1 MATAETHDEVD
12 ASHKLYKRKPGKRV
26 FVNRSLML
34 DRVKFYGFDMDYTL
48 AVYKSPAYESLG
60 FDLLKKRL
68 VEIGYPEAISDF
80 EYDPTFPIRGL
91 WFDTHYGNML
101 KVDYFGNILVCV
113 HGFQFLKVHDINSIY
128 PNKFVQREENAS
140 RYRIF
145 NTLFELPIIY
155 ILACLVDF
163 FSNHSDYTR
172 FNKGVKSGDLTMTYR
187 SIYQDVLAATDHVHQ
202 KEGPLKRETVKD
214 LERYVIKDDRL
225 PVLLDRMRAHGSKV
239 FLATNSDFVYT
250 NKVMGYLLDYEK
262 SRDWT
267 KYFDF
272 IICDARK
279 PLFFR
284 EGTILRQVDRETG
297 ALKIGSHTGPL
308 QTGQIYSGGSVDV
321 FSEMMRVHDKD
332 VLYVGD
338 HIFGD
343 ILKSKKD
350 RGWRTFLVVPELA
363 HELSV
368 WTDKRNLFSKLEEL
382 EGMIG
387 NLFKNLDSSCDV
399 KPNLKEVQH
408 TIRTVSHEMDMT
420 YGMLGS
426 LFRSGSRQTF
436 FASQVMRYAD
446 LYAATF
452 LNLLHYPFSYA
463 FRAPPMLMPHESTV
477 GHEPCNSSEDKD
489 VDPMAPR
496 SRQVTE
502 SDTEARRG
510 RLERADSIV
519 PNLYASTPRQF
530 TQIQEDEESTD
541 SADDTDVEK
550 K

>member
-1 MATAETHDEVD
+1 MAAAEIRDEVD
-12 ASHKLYKRKPGKRV
+12 NPHKLYKRKPGKRV

-68 VEIGYPEAISDF
+68 VDIGYPEAIQDF

-91 WFDTHYGNML
+91 WYDTQYGNML

-113 HGFQFLKVHDINSIY
+113 HGFQFLKAHDMHSVY
-128 PNKFVQREENAS
+128 PNMFVQREENNS

-155 ILACLVDF
+155 ILSCLVDF

-172 FNKGVKSGDLTMTYR
+172 YDKGVKSGDLTMTYV
-187 SIYQDVLAATDHVHQ
+187 SMYQDVLAATDHVHQ
-202 KEGPLKRETVKD
+202 KGGPLKSETVKD

-250 NKVMGYLLDYEK
+250 N
-262 SRDWT
+262 
-267 KYFDF
+267 
-272 IICDARK
+272 
-279 PLFFR
+279 
-284 EGTILRQVDRETG
+284 ETG
-297 ALKIGSHTGPL
+297 ALKIGSHTGPI
-308 QTGQIYSGGSVDV
+308 QSGQIYSGGSVDV
-321 FSEMMRVHDKD
+321 FSEMMGVYEKD

-350 RGWRTFLVVPELA
+350 RGWRTFLVVPELS

-368 WTDKRNLFSKLEEL
+368 WTDKRNLFSKLEDL
-382 EGMIG
+382 ESMIG

-399 KPNLKEVQH
+399 KPNLKDIQH
-408 TIRTVSHEMDMT
+408 TIRNVSHEMDMT

-477 GHEPCNSSEDKD
+477 GHEAYSNDDTD
-489 VDPMAPR
+489 VDRMAPR
-496 SRQVTE
+496 SRQVAD
-502 SDTEARRG
+502 SDLVARRG

-519 PNLYASTPRQF
+519 PHLYASTPRQC
-530 TQIQEDEESTD
+530 TQIQEDEDSSD
-541 SADDTDVEK
+541 SAEENK
-550 K
+550 